1 MYPSYA
7 SPSFCHLSLSV
18 PLPAACFPVV
28 LLLYCFLA
36 DFKEMES
43 TNTTYQRLRE
53 IDLLY
58 WDFLLIHVK
67 KGRRKL
73 PVVYLNCFTIIILF
87 LIYFVHNSV
96 FWSGKVQK
104 FWSGKTGIFS
114 KKITMYQLPTLNC
127 QHLSSVE
134 WIMQFLNKMLYIEKR
149 SPILVQSKGALLL
162 SQPTRRRLVLNCPN
176 LNDEDF

>member
-43 TNTTYQRLRE
+43 TNTTYQSLRE

-73 PVVYLNCFTIIILF
+73 PVYLNCFTIIVLFFTLYIILSWK
-87 LIYFVHNSV
+87 L
-96 FWSGKVQK
+96 
-104 FWSGKTGIFS
+104 WSGKTGIFS

-127 QHLSSVE
+127 QHLSSLE
-134 WIMQFLNKMLYIEKR
+134 WIMQFLNKMLYTDKR

-162 SQPTRRRLVLNCPN
+162 SQPTRRRSVLNCPN